1 MASMTSMTS
10 SSPVAKQM
18 LSANCDT
25 RMKLGILSQ
34 NCVKIDIL
42 IGETYLIHVYL
53 VGFNPPPIL
62 GRSKPILKGV
72 SDQNSLVNCTRM
84 VL

>member
-42 IGETYLIHVYL
+42 IGETYLIHVIL
-53 VGFNPPPIL
+53 VLTPPPIL